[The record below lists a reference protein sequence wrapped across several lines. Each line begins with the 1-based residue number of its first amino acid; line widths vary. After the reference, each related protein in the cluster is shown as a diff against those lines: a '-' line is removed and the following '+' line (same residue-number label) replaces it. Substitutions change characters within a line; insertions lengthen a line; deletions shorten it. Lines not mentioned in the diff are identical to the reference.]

1 MTAHIVLRLGSI
13 LFRTGPAVA
22 KVLSPKLL
30 PVRLRDRACT
40 TEMGSKP
47 NVVDTGYIMDL
58 IERVCMVGSNRYCWR
73 DYATSAKRLSRIS
86 Y

>member
-40 TEMGSKP
+40 TEMGSEP

-58 IERVCMVGSNRYCWR
+58 IERVCMVGCWR